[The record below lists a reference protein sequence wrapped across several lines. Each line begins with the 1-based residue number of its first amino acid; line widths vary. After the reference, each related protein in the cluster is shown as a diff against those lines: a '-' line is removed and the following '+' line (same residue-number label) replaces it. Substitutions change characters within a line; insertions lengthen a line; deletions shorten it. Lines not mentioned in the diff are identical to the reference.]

1 MNLLD
6 QLICRLNTL
15 IEIIDELVKSIE
27 TARNNKD
34 FSKTELRVL
43 NETIKKTLDLSKSF
57 MENYNEF
64 LTIQIE
70 IDKFY

>member
-1 MNLLD
+1 MSLLD
-6 QLICRLNTL
+6 QLIRQLNIL

-27 TARNNKD
+27 MARKD
-34 FSKTELRVL
+34 LSKAELRVL
-43 NETIKKTLDLSKSF
+43 DETIKKTLDLSKSF

-70 IDKFY
+70 I